1 MSFFETPRIEAGHPD
16 FNAVITNMTN
26 EIVEIINTD
35 RDEFTLEAAA
45 STIADME
52 ALIMITDELRS
63 LLHGF
68 AAHELTHARSRIDR
82 VITRLDTLSDEVVRT
97 APVFKP

>member
-1 MSFFETPRIEAGHPD
+1 MSLFETPRIEAGHPD
-16 FNAVITNMTN
+16 FNAVIANMTN
-26 EIVEIINTD
+26 EIIEIINTD

-45 STIADME
+45 ATITDME
-52 ALIMITDELRS
+52 ALIMITDELRA
-63 LLHGF
+63 LLRGL

-82 VITRLDTLSDEVVRT
+82 AITRLDTSNGDTVRT